1 MKEFSRAE
9 SLFFNFVFLYNG
21 WVKLVLINNTH
32 SWLGAVAHACNP
44 SLPSSWDPRCAPP
57 QLSNFLKNY
66 L

>member
-1 MKEFSRAE
+1 VKEFSRAE

-32 SWLGAVAHACNP
+32 SCL

>member
-9 SLFFNFVFLYNG
+9 SLFFNFVFLCNG

-32 SWLGAVAHACNP
+32 SCL

-57 QLSNFLKNY
+57 QLSNFLKNC